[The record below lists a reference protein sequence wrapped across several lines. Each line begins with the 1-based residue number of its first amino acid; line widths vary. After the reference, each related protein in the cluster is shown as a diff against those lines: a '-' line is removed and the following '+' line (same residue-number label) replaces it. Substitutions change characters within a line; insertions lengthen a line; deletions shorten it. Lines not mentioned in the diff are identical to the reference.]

1 MKRIAEIVSQFIN
14 SIRPRDALG
23 KQAELKPPTP
33 DQPTDSQRRAAYRLR
48 QYPTR
53 IGMSKLAVKKL

>member
-33 DQPTDSQRRAAYRLR
+33 GQHTDSQRRAAYRLR

-53 IGMSKLAVKKL
+53 IGMS